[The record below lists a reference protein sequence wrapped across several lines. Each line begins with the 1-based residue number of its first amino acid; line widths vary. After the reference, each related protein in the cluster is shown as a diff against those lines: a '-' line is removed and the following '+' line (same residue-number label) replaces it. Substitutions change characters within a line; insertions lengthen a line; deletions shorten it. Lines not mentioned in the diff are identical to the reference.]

1 MALVASVALMASA
14 APAYALQP
22 LETFVAAGRTKAP
35 DNQEAKASRDVLDG
49 QHDVA
54 VGRVLP
60 GVSAQATYTRNQ
72 YDSQIQLPA
81 EAGQQPVTVTITPID
96 QLDAFVAVSVP
107 LVNLSNFWQI
117 KAARIAREAGD
128 LTVLATQLAI
138 EAQVTQDYYQLV
150 ANMALVAESDR
161 ALDVAKQSM
170 ALTQAQFKAGSVA
183 ELDVD
188 RASNEV
194 ERNVQQV
201 ASAQLQV
208 VLSAQALETVT
219 GVKADITQIVIIE
232 DDLHPEPAITEFQPA
247 EQQIPSVAAAIKNRE
262 SADVAA
268 DAQRLTLVPSL
279 QGTFT
284 ERFTNASGF
293 SGNDASW
300 QAVLSLTWAFD
311 WSTIGGIRV
320 QDANARVIAA
330 RENRARLAANDAIV
344 RTWSTV
350 SSSITRS
357 RSARV
362 QVKSANHASQ
372 LAMERYRVG
381 ATTQLELLQ
390 AQRDAFTAEVSRI
403 QADADLVN
411 ARLQL
416 RIAAGRDPLNPQ
428 TK

>member
-1 MALVASVALMASA
+1 M
-14 APAYALQP
+14 
-22 LETFVAAGRTKAP
+22 
-35 DNQEAKASRDVLDG
+35 
-49 QHDVA
+49 
-54 VGRVLP
+54 
-60 GVSAQATYTRNQ
+60 
-72 YDSQIQLPA
+72 
-81 EAGQQPVTVTITPID
+81 
-96 QLDAFVAVSVP
+96 AVSVP